1 MGNFPSAKKERI
13 FQGNLCLFL
22 TIKSKN
28 YKLRAF
34 LPCRGKLMSISIP
47 VLPFPIYFSFISF
60 PFRVGGPFCSIYW
73 IYPRKRNTRQA
84 VVYRRRWNVSKTH
97 QIVKFQ
103 RVPEEGGFKIET
115 VVLLSVKAL
124 YGPTWIRSK
133 TFFFLLNPCAS
144 HRAVRTTRKMR
155 NRRMHVH
162 FHDPDLFFVLRKEKR
177 KNKKNVS
184 IFITFAQFSQYI
196 FASRK
201 LNFLFIVIVRR

>member
-34 LPCRGKLMSISIP
+34 LPCRGNLSRYR
-47 VLPFPIYFSFISF
+47 FPCYRSLFISHLSRSLSASEA
-60 PFRVGGPFCSIYW
+60 PFVLYW

-115 VVLLSVKAL
+115 VALLSVKAL
-124 YGPTWIRSK
+124 YGPTCVDSK
-133 TFFFLLNPCAS
+133 QNIFFSSQPLRFPP
-144 HRAVRTTRKMR
+144 RRTY
-155 NRRMHVH
+155 N
-162 FHDPDLFFVLRKEKR
+162 
-177 KNKKNVS
+177 
-184 IFITFAQFSQYI
+184 
-196 FASRK
+196 
-201 LNFLFIVIVRR
+201 

>member
-60 PFRVGGPFCSIYW
+60 PFLRVGGPFCSIYW

-115 VVLLSVKAL
+115 VALLSVKAL
-124 YGPTWIRSK
+124 YGPTCVDSK
-133 TFFFLLNPCAS
+133 QNIFFSSQPLRFPP
-144 HRAVRTTRKMR
+144 RRTY
-155 NRRMHVH
+155 N
-162 FHDPDLFFVLRKEKR
+162 
-177 KNKKNVS
+177 
-184 IFITFAQFSQYI
+184 
-196 FASRK
+196 
-201 LNFLFIVIVRR
+201 

>member
-1 MGNFPSAKKERI
+1 MAIRNEHNRMKMKDSTYNILIIDGKLSLGEERKN

-34 LPCRGKLMSISIP
+34 LPCRGNLSRYR
-47 VLPFPIYFSFISF
+47 FPCYRSLFISHLSRSLSASEA
-60 PFRVGGPFCSIYW
+60 PFVLYW

-115 VVLLSVKAL
+115 VALLSVKAL
-124 YGPTWIRSK
+124 YGPTCVDSK
-133 TFFFLLNPCAS
+133 QNIFFSSQPLRFPP
-144 HRAVRTTRKMR
+144 RRTY
-155 NRRMHVH
+155 N
-162 FHDPDLFFVLRKEKR
+162 
-177 KNKKNVS
+177 
-184 IFITFAQFSQYI
+184 
-196 FASRK
+196 
-201 LNFLFIVIVRR
+201 